1 MPRTQ
6 PPTEFEVL
14 GFRRRGFSATGTPST
29 ANVSFGGLAA
39 VISGDSPVQGQ
50 IYAGFTPTI
59 YAAPASVGTGDGSS
73 EGNARSLALVL
84 TEVSQGAIVGCIPGV
99 YSIAR
104 GARSNTP
111 AWHPTNSGTLA
122 SPIKIVAKYAATSLS
137 SVATNADR
145 TEFLH
150 TGASA
155 YNGTN
160 SGPLYGS
167 NGRNYIH
174 WIGIYCD
181 ETDFYTKSDNG
192 PVYLAGCTG
201 CVIEDAVIDMN
212 PSALWVPSDNH
223 NCIRI
228 GEGTANTID
237 AVIRNCRMT
246 SAYTNSND
254 DSNAAA
260 IMLYGAENF
269 VIENCEIAN
278 CNSVI
283 YVKGGGLGGTVNS
296 GEIRYNYLHDGD
308 YIRVQFTDPT
318 GLVKV
323 HHNVFESMLNS
334 AVLLNQSCDNFEFY
348 SNTVVMDVAITNGGF
363 FVNTGAAAETGL
375 VCRDNIFYGTGA
387 NRYGV
392 RAGALTASWG
402 TLSGNLYYNTAADYD
417 WSYNGTD
424 YTTLGGWQAIEATAS
439 SSNPNFLGTGTGAEP
454 YKRSAYDGKGAYET
468 GSETIGVAA

>member
-1 MPRTQ
+1 MAWNIVYSSGIVAPAQ
-6 PPTEFEVL
+6 
-14 GFRRRGFSATGTPST
+14 
-29 ANVSFGGLAA
+29 NYGG
-39 VISGDSPVQGQ
+39 
-50 IYAGFTPTI
+50 YTPTL
-59 YAAPASVGTGDGSS
+59 YAAPTAQGSGDGSN
-73 EGNARSLALVL
+73 EANAKDLETALVDAL
-84 TEVSQGAIVGCIPGV
+84 QGAIIGCIPGV

-111 AWHPTNSGTLA
+111 AWHPTSSGTLA
-122 SPIKIVAKYAATSLS
+122 NPIKIVAKYAATSLS
-137 SVATNADR
+137 GVASNANR
-145 TEFLH
+145 TELVH

-174 WIGIYCD
+174 WIGMYCD

-212 PSALWVPSDNH
+212 PAALWTPSDNH

-237 AVIRNCRMT
+237 AVVRNCSMT
-246 SAYTNSND
+246 SAYSNLGD

-269 VIENCEIAN
+269 TIENCEIAN
-278 CNSVI
+278 CNSLI

-308 YIRVQFTDPT
+308 FLRCQFTDPT
-318 GLVKV
+318 DLVKI
-323 HHNVFESMLNS
+323 HHNVFESMTS
-334 AVLLNQSCDNFEFY
+334 AGLLLNQSNDNVEY
-348 SNTVVMDVAITNGGF
+348 YNNTVVMDVAITNGGY
-363 FVNTGAAAETGL
+363 FVNGGSAGDTGL
-375 VCRDNIFYGTGA
+375 VCSDNIFYGTGT
-387 NRYGV
+387 N
-392 RAGALTASWG
+392 RAGINAGNLTAAWG

-417 WSYNGTD
+417 WSYNGAP
-424 YTTLGGWQAIEATAS
+424 YTTLVDWQAIEATAS
-439 SSNPNFLGTGTGAEP
+439 SANPNFLGTGTGAEP

-468 GSETIGVAA
+468 GSETIGVAV